1 MVPFGPLGFRRLQ
14 ICPWHRGEVRRETR
28 GFGDVPVRKRSIGI
42 RLVGSVLRMRAWI
55 ARYTSF
61 AEGAPMQGDFRIGDR
76 TVVPTL
82 NQILH
87 DGAAVHVEP
96 KAMRVLLYL
105 AARRGEVAGR
115 EELFRAVWPDTFVT
129 DDVLKRCVSDLR
141 KALGDEHRNPRFIE
155 TIPKVGYRLLSAV
168 EPVEPLGE
176 VRRAFGGVTLDAEAA
191 AADRSAASEGGLRLQ
206 TATSAAVVARGTRRR
221 RTAITIGGV
230 VLIGA
235 VGAAAYWVLRP
246 REASAPYI
254 VQLRAERLV
263 ESSSFSPDGNQVA
276 YSAPGD
282 DGGYPDI
289 WVNIVGEAETHR
301 LTTDRAFFDTWPAWA
316 PDGKQIA
323 FVRFPSGGGPGS
335 VYVVS
340 PLGGVERQLLDFAV
354 RGTSLSWSPDGRWLA
369 AAQGAPP
376 TSPFGT
382 GIYLIPTAGG
392 ESRQVTFPNGSS
404 FHTAPAFSPDGSAL
418 AYASCQG
425 PEGSLCYVWTLSLD
439 AEARPHGAPRR
450 LTQQGAPT
458 STLAWTR
465 DGGFIIYGAD
475 WAAGARLWRVRAD
488 GSAAPER
495 EELAGPGV
503 FNPST
508 VPCCDRLAYV
518 RDVGAGSI
526 YRFEPGVGAAPLIR
540 SAFFDG
546 NAHYSPDGRRIAF
559 SSDRADERPEVWL
572 ANADGTAVTRLT
584 RGPGRHQGSPRWS
597 PDGRAIAFDSQAGD
611 GRWDIWTIGIDGS
624 GLRQITRDKADENM
638 PSWSHDGQFLYYG
651 SNRTGRY
658 EIWRVPASGGTEE
671 QVTHGG
677 GFLPFES
684 RDGRTLYYL
693 RRTGGELLARPTA
706 GGEERLIVPCVDRW
720 DYAVGPN
727 GIFHIDC
734 LGQGGRADLRRALR
748 YWVAATQQDREVAIL
763 DLGPGHNLGLSASP
777 DGRSVIYSPFT
788 HEHHLMMI
796 ENFR

>member
-1 MVPFGPLGFRRLQ
+1 
-14 ICPWHRGEVRRETR
+14 
-28 GFGDVPVRKRSIGI
+28 
-42 RLVGSVLRMRAWI
+42 
-55 ARYTSF
+55 
-61 AEGAPMQGDFRIGDR
+61 MQGDFRIGDR

-168 EPVEPLGE
+168 ETIAPLGE
-176 VRRAFGGVTLDAEAA
+176 VRGAFGGVTLDADAA

-206 TATSAAVVARGTRRR
+206 TATSTAILARVTRRR

-235 VGAAAYWVLRP
+235 AGAAAYWVLRP
-246 REASAPYI
+246 REALTPHI

-263 ESSSFSPDGNQVA
+263 DSSSFSPDGTQIA
-276 YSAPGD
+276 YSAPAD
-282 DGGYPDI
+282 DGGYPNI
-289 WVNIVGEAETHR
+289 WVNIVGEAETRR
-301 LTTDRAFFDTWPAWA
+301 LTTDKAFLDTWPAWA

-323 FVRFPSGGGPGS
+323 FVRFPSGGRPGS

-340 PLGGVERQLLDFAV
+340 PLGGMERQLLDFAV
-354 RGTSLSWSPDGRWLA
+354 RGTSLSWSPNGRWLA
-369 AAQGAPP
+369 AAKGAAP
-376 TSPFGT
+376 TNPFGT

-392 ESRQVTFPNGSS
+392 EPRQVTFPNAST
-404 FHTAPAFSPDGSAL
+404 FDTAPAFSPDGSAL
-418 AYASCQG
+418 AFASCG
-425 PEGSLCYVWTLSLD
+425 GAFGSFCNVWTLPLD
-439 AEARPHGAPRR
+439 AEARPQGAPRR
-450 LTQQGAPT
+450 LTEQRAPT

-465 DGGFIIYGAD
+465 DGRFIIYGRD
-475 WAAGARLWRVRAD
+475 WGTGTRLWRVRVD
-488 GSAAPER
+488 GSAAPDR
-495 EELAGPGV
+495 VELAGPGA

-508 VPCCDRLAYV
+508 VSCCDRLAYV

-526 YRFEPGVGAAPLIR
+526 YRFEPGVGAAPLVR

-546 NAHYSPDGRRIAF
+546 NPQYSPDGRRIAF
-559 SSDRADERPEVWL
+559 SSDRADERSEVWL
-572 ANADGTAVTRLT
+572 ANADGTAITRLT
-584 RGPGRHQGSPRWS
+584 RGPGRAQGSPRWS
-597 PDGRAIAFDSQAGD
+597 PDGRTMAFDSQAAD
-611 GRWDIWTIGIDGS
+611 GRFDIWTIGVDGS
-624 GLRQITRDKADENM
+624 GLRQITRDKSDEVM

-651 SNRTGRY
+651 SNRTGRF
-658 EIWRVPASGGTEE
+658 EIWRAPASGGTED

-684 RDGRTLYYL
+684 WDGRILYYL

-706 GGEERLIVPCVDRW
+706 GGEERLIVPCVDMW
-720 DYAVGPN
+720 DYAVDPE

-734 LGQGGRADLRRALR
+734 LGPGGRPDLRRLR
-748 YWVAATQQDREVAIL
+748 YWEAATRQDREVAIL
-763 DLGPGHNLGLSASP
+763 DLGPGNNMGLSASP
-777 DGRSVIYSPFT
+777 DGRRVIYSPFT